1 MRTKEIAERM
11 VQDFLNSEEGKE
23 EVAKLNKEF
32 QDFIVYGT
40 PTRYLNED
48 LLTEIKNYETKD
60 NCKKT

>member
-1 MRTKEIAERM
+1 MA
-11 VQDFLNSEEGKE
+11 QDFLNSEEGKE

>member
-1 MRTKEIAERM
+1 MRTKEIVERM
-11 VQDFLNSEEGKE
+11 AQDFLNSEEGKE
-23 EVAKLNKEF
+23 EVAKLDKEF

-60 NCKKT
+60 DCKKT

>member
-11 VQDFLNSEEGKE
+11 AQDFLNSEEGKE